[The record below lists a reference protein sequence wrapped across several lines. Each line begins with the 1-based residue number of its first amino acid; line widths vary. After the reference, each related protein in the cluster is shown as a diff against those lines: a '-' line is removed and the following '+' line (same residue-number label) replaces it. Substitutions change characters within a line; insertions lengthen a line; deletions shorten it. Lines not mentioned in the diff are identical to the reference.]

1 MEKFKQCLILMAIL
15 FVQSPVSVAQLPD
28 GSYVRNFSMA
38 KLSSDGT
45 MITDT
50 VCTLYQY
57 TDAGVPV
64 VLDFST
70 VWCGPCWNYHTS
82 GALENL
88 YTAYGPNAT
97 HEVMV
102 YFIESDEGSIV
113 KLNGGPG
120 SQGNWVAGT
129 PYPILPTLA
138 PNDTMVVTDFLV
150 HYFPTIYLVCPNREV
165 KEIGQETT
173 DLVIARAR
181 ACPALTSHALD
192 ARVFALTAP
201 GSIVFCGKITPR
213 LTMQNY
219 GTSSITTATLKL
231 KVDGVVVSSYNWI
244 GNLARLEI
252 VDVEMPDYIDATLTN
267 GSHVV
272 TLTIDAPNGGVDLNP
287 ADNEKSVTVTN
298 ASALEPYP
306 FNESFTAPLFPPT
319 NWVKDDG
326 TDGLGWVRVATHEG
340 AAKITFFDILSGAD
354 DYLYLPAIDM
364 TSATSMVLTFNVAYA
379 QYRSTSE
386 DRLEVQASSD
396 CGATWSVPYSKSGSA
411 LATSEITTVAFE
423 PTLETQWR
431 KETIDLS
438 SFAGQNRVLLRFK
451 STSDYGNNLYID
463 DIHLDLSN
471 GVDRIDLVSGVKI
484 FPNPSTASLCLEF
497 YAAKSS
503 VMKIMVANAIGEMVF
518 ETVFRSNQGFNRL
531 ELPSDQFESGVYF
544 VKLQSQSNN
553 LSQKFVIQK

>member
-1 MEKFKQCLILMAIL
+1 ML
-15 FVQSPVSVAQLPD
+15 FLTIPFLLSSAVVAQLPD
-28 GSYVRNFSMA
+28 GSYGRNFSMA
-38 KLSSDGT
+38 KLSSDGAV
-45 MITDT
+45 ISDT
-50 VCTLYQY
+50 ICTLYQY
-57 TDAGVPV
+57 TNAGVPV

-88 YTAYGPNAT
+88 YNIYGPSAT

-138 PNDTMVVTDFLV
+138 PNDTMVVTDYLV

-173 DLVIARAR
+173 DQVIARAR

-201 GSIVFCGKITPR
+201 GSIIFCGKITPR

-219 GTSSITTATLKL
+219 GTSNLTTATIRL
-231 KVDGVVVSSYNWI
+231 KVDGVIVSSYNWM
-244 GNLARLEI
+244 GNLARLDI
-252 VDVEMPDYIDATLTN
+252 VDIAMPEYTDAALSN

-272 TLTIDAPNGGVDLNP
+272 TLVIDAPNGDVDLNP

-298 ASALEPYP
+298 ASTLEPYP
-306 FNESFTAPLFPPT
+306 FNESFTATQFPPA

-326 TDGLGWVRVATHEG
+326 MDNLGWVRAATHGG
-340 AAKITFFDILSGAD
+340 AAKITFFDILSGAE

-364 TSATSMVLTFNVAYA
+364 TTATSMILTFEVAYA
-379 QYRSTSE
+379 QYRSTSN
-386 DRLEVQASSD
+386 DRLDIQVSSD

-431 KETIDLS
+431 TETVDLS

-451 STSDYGNNLYID
+451 STSDYGNNLFVD

-471 GVDRIDLVSGVKI
+471 GVDVNGLVSGVKL
-484 FPNPSTASLCLEF
+484 FPNPSNGNASLEF
-497 YAAKSS
+497 FAAKSS
-503 VMKIMVANAIGEMVF
+503 MVKIGVTNTLGEVVY
-518 ETVFRSNQGFNRL
+518 ELQNQSSHGFNRL
-531 ELPSDQFESGVYF
+531 QLPFDQFVSGVYF
-544 VKLQSQSNN
+544 VKLQTQKNSTS
-553 LSQKFVIQK
+553 LKFVIQK